1 MRHSPFLLGLTFIAV
16 ISCGQQHE
24 SSSKIGKSDSVST
37 YGGSWGNAPDA
48 SEVDTSAP
56 VQYWE
61 YQENT
66 DEMDGSVI
74 KFASCKSIN
83 SVEFDFPYGG
93 GSYLQLLVRK
103 MKGRNEVIL
112 KISKG
117 QFIGS
122 YSETCK
128 IKFDDGPVKEY
139 SFNDA
144 ADGSSDYIF
153 LESAA
158 SIIKQL
164 KQAKHV
170 KIQPTFYQAGK
181 EVFDFDV
188 SGLKWN

>member
-1 MRHSPFLLGLTFIAV
+1 MRHSPSLITLAFIV
-16 ISCGQQHE
+16 LVSCGRQ
-24 SSSKIGKSDSVST
+24 SATTSTVIADDSTKT
-37 YGGSWGNAPDA
+37 YGGSWDGAPVA
-48 SEVDTSAP
+48 SSVDTTAA

-61 YQENT
+61 YQESK

-74 KFASCKSIN
+74 KFASCTSIN
-83 SVEFDFPYGG
+83 SVEFDFPYNG

-139 SFNDA
+139 GFNDA
-144 ADGSSDYIF
+144 ADGSSDCIF

-164 KQAKHV
+164 KQARHV
-170 KIQPTFYQAGK
+170 KIQPTFYQSGK

-188 SGLKWN
+188 SGLQWN